1 MSEKIDF
8 SNLTPEQVIVAK
20 SILADAEKHNID
32 PNYAL
37 TSIYKKNQF
46 SEGLPPYPG
55 EDANIADKLLWRKQ
69 FTPPPVPVKEQKI
82 DPTDAMLGTGAGAAL
97 GAGVGLSKAGLNVA
111 KEFLANRDQNI
122 AKMTAELMAS
132 KDPNMLAAQAAS
144 NAPTTRATG
153 KGSGLINWAN
163 SQSPLLT
170 ELETLQQGNTKQ
182 AWKQILEAQKTAD
195 LTKGFDP
202 TKTFL
207 LPKQMAE
214 STNVATTQKALSTD
228 ALKSIA
234 QTPLRMIARSM
245 PVVGGAAAGYDIAN
259 AIDQYTKGN
268 VSDAA
273 AHGLSGS
280 GALATMF
287 GLPITGTVAMG
298 TADAKQQADLLAA
311 ELAKNRETT
320 PKPSP
325 MDLFMQLMRSKTSTP
340 WMN

>member
-1 MSEKIDF
+1 MMSEKIDF
-8 SNLTPEQVIVAK
+8 SNLTPDQIVVAK
-20 SILADAEKHNID
+20 SVLADAEKYKID

-69 FTPPPVPVKEQKI
+69 FSPPAVPLKEQKI
-82 DPTDAMLGTGAGAAL
+82 DSTDAMLGTGAGAAL

-111 KEFLANRDQNI
+111 KEFLTNRDQNI

-132 KDPNMLAAQAAS
+132 KDPAFVAAQ
-144 NAPTTRATG
+144 TTG
-153 KGSGLINWAN
+153 KGSGVEKYAGK
-163 SQSPLLT
+163 LLPNVT
-170 ELETLQQGNTKQ
+170 G
-182 AWKQILEAQKTAD
+182 LEARGSDMSKVWDINAD
-195 LTKGFDP
+195 MARRQALSTGMVEGRNL
-202 TKTFL
+202 FL
-207 LPKQMAE
+207 PRSAAE
-214 STNVATTQKALSTD
+214 LDAAQSSRKALSTD
-228 ALKSIA
+228 ALKSMA
-234 QTPLRMIARSM
+234 QTPLRMVAKSM
-245 PVVGGAAAGYDIAN
+245 PVIGGAAAGYDIAN

-325 MDLFMQLMRSKTSTP
+325 MELFMQLMRSKTSTP

>member
-8 SNLTPEQVIVAK
+8 SNLTPEQVTVAK
-20 SILADAEKHNID
+20 SILADAEKYKID

-46 SEGLPPYPG
+46 SEGLPPYPS
-55 EDANIADKLLWRKQ
+55 EDTNVADKLLWRKQ
-69 FTPPPVPVKEQKI
+69 FTPPATPLKEQKI
-82 DPTDAMLGTGAGAAL
+82 DPTDAMLGTGVGTAL

-132 KDPNMLAAQAAS
+132 KDPAFVAAQ
-144 NAPTTRATG
+144 TTG
-153 KGSGLINWAN
+153 KGSGVEKYAGK
-163 SQSPLLT
+163 LLPNVT
-170 ELETLQQGNTKQ
+170 G
-182 AWKQILEAQKTAD
+182 LEARGSDMSKVWDINAD
-195 LTKGFDP
+195 MARRQALSTGMVEGRNL
-202 TKTFL
+202 FL
-207 LPKQMAE
+207 PRSAAE
-214 STNVATTQKALSTD
+214 LDATQSSRKALSTD

-234 QTPLRMIARSM
+234 QTPLRIAAKSL
-245 PVVGGAAAGYDIAN
+245 PVIGGAAAGYDIAN

-273 AHGLSGS
+273 AHGLSGA

-325 MDLFMQLMRSKTSTP
+325 MELFMQLMRSKTSTP